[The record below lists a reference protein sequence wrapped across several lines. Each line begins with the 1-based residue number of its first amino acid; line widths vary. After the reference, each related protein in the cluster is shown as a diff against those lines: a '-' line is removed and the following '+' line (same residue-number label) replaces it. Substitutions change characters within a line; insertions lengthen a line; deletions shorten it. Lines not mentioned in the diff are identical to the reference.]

1 MLLIFL
7 LALSVLE
14 VGVFLLVVEGGDQEN
29 VIPLIIYFFATV
41 EGFVWA
47 VCSDCNTELFP
58 GRAVRVSKWY
68 REELM
73 VRIGVF

>member
-1 MLLIFL
+1 MF
-7 LALSVLE
+7 SE
-14 VGVFLLVVEGGDQEN
+14 

-47 VCSDCNTELFP
+47 VCSNCDAELFP
-58 GRAVRVSKWY
+58 GRVVRVSKQY

-73 VRIGVF
+73 VRVGVF

>member
-1 MLLIFL
+1 MLLISL
-7 LALSVLE
+7 LVLSVLG
-14 VGVFLLVVEGGDQEN
+14 VGVFLSVV
-29 VIPLIIYFFATV
+29 YFFATV

-47 VCSDCNTELFP
+47 VCSNCDAELFP
-58 GRAVRVSKWY
+58 GGAIRVSERY